1 MPPDL
6 KPILL
11 SLSQGLPPRDKLT
24 RLVFICRS
32 IAESL
37 LRTCHRQT
45 TELLYSHGWSL
56 YDLSL
61 DCLGELF
68 ARDASGHLYKFESFL
83 QNLDRPPHQL
93 SDLSLFLAL
102 KAYINQFTLFR
113 LSKLLGEADPEG
125 RRISRNIR
133 DAIGRKNAPLRL
145 VRDLQGEMLM
155 ARKGR
160 QCEKLPEFP
169 IDLLERQLQT
179 VAEGSISV
187 RTILDAVAR
196 ILASQTSYRK
206 TVRLIDL
213 IQIIKRMHARL
224 FFQDRDGETALQPV
238 PDGDLYVLRRSA
250 IRFAAQKID
259 TTYFRKKKIS
269 EREAL
274 GLLMVVTAILDEW
287 FGGEEDDANYY
298 EHAKREL
305 RCTEEE
311 YSDRWAARIHYLVKT
326 TRGFLADQME
336 G

>member
-1 MPPDL
+1 MSPDL

-37 LRTCHRQT
+37 LRTYHRQT
-45 TELLYSHGWSL
+45 TELLYPHGWSL
-56 YDLSL
+56 YDLSM

-68 ARDASGHLYKFESFL
+68 ARDASGHLYKFELFL
-83 QNLDRPPHQL
+83 QNLDHPPHQL

-102 KAYINQFTLFR
+102 KAYINRFVSFR
-113 LSKLLGEADPEG
+113 LAKILGEADPEG

-133 DAIGRKNAPLRL
+133 DAVARKGAPLRL
-145 VRDLQGEMLM
+145 VRDLEGEMLM
-155 ARKGR
+155 ARKAR
-160 QCEKLPEFP
+160 QSEKLPEFP
-169 IDLLERQLQT
+169 IDLLEREVQT
-179 VAEGSISV
+179 AAEGSISV
-187 RTILDAVAR
+187 RSILDAVAR

-206 TVRLIDL
+206 AVRLIDL
-213 IQIIKRMHARL
+213 IQIIKRMHAR
-224 FFQDRDGETALQPV
+224 FFFHDRNGETTLQPL

-259 TTYFRKKKIS
+259 MTYFRKKKVS

-274 GLLMVVTAILDEW
+274 GLLMVVTAILDQW
-287 FGGEEDDANYY
+287 LGGDGEDGNYY

-305 RCTEEE
+305 HCTEEE
-311 YSDRWAARIHYLVKT
+311 YSDRWASRIHYLVKT
-326 TRGFLADQME
+326 TRGFLAEQME